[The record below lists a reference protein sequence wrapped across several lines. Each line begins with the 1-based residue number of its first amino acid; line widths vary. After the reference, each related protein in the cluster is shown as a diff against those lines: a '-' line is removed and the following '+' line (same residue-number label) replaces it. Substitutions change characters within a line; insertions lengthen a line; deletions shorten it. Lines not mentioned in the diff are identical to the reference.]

1 MVELTTTDEL
11 PCWRHWT
18 RYAASEGVISL
29 VGDAVDMLDIGD
41 DGDDVCWVVQMMGA

>member
-18 RYAASEGVISL
+18 RYAASEGVTSL
-29 VGDAVDMLDIGD
+29 LGDAVDMLEFLG
-41 DGDDVCWVVQMMGA
+41 